1 MNIKKIKLTNVIIK
15 RIKIIVSVCIFIII
29 ISVLIFKAYSV
40 ENEKKISESISA
52 KEKTVND
59 LANKEV
65 DSTHIFVD
73 LNSLLTFKEGSTRTY
88 LNLTNP
94 KYSAYYMQVK
104 IGLSEN
110 DILYESE
117 ILPPDT
123 TVYYIDINRVLEK
136 GQYKATAY
144 YIIYDSEGINLIGNY
159 EVAITIAVV

>member
-1 MNIKKIKLTNVIIK
+1 
-15 RIKIIVSVCIFIII
+15 
-29 ISVLIFKAYSV
+29 
-40 ENEKKISESISA
+40 
-52 KEKTVND
+52 
-59 LANKEV
+59 
-65 DSTHIFVD
+65 
-73 LNSLLTFKEGSTRTY
+73 
-88 LNLTNP
+88 
-94 KYSAYYMQVK
+94 MQVK